1 MSETFKHHNFD
12 AAQDTAS
19 AVIRDSAEELEA
31 IIALR
36 CAPSR
41 EKSLAM
47 TKLEECIM
55 WANKSLAL
63 NGVWDGAGD
72 AR

>member
-1 MSETFKHHNFD
+1 MSETFKHHEFD
-12 AAQDTAS
+12 KRQIEASDAIRDTAE
-19 AVIRDSAEELEA
+19 DLEA

>member
-1 MSETFKHHNFD
+1 MSETFKHHEFD
-12 AAQDTAS
+12 QRQIKASDAIRDTAE
-19 AVIRDSAEELEA
+19 DLEA

-63 NGVWDGAGD
+63 HGVWAGEGD
-72 AR
+72 D